1 MLIEKH
7 IKSLLFENDFVVVP
21 GFGGFICHYVNAEFD
36 TLKGVLLPPSK
47 RVAFNV
53 LLKQNDWLLVN
64 SLIQKEGISNEDAMM
79 QIHVYVENVWKQLKQ
94 SKYFHF
100 DEVGVLSL
108 NAERQLVFE
117 PYNKINYL
125 SHSFGLPEIM
135 LKPFPNAK
143 CIPHPS
149 TIKNTSNKFR
159 VRAAIIGAAILTLG
173 LSSTILMY
181 VNKENTS
188 LSTFNPFYT
197 GGNHVLIDENDLPN
211 PSLWSKKKLPE
222 SAKVESSNEDLNLK
236 STVDNIEE
244 TKVVK
249 VESKPAEK
257 EVVKIETKVEKTS
270 IIAHNTEPLFYVIV
284 SGFASEKSAIVA
296 LKKINKAGAENAI
309 IVPAK
314 DKDNFYRLAIT
325 SFNNYESAKENI
337 ASLKEKFGESIWI
350 LKQ

>member
-143 CIPHPS
+143 RVPHPS

-197 GGNHVLIDENDLPN
+197 SSNHVLIDSNDLPN
-211 PSLWSKKKLPE
+211 PHLWTKKPLPETAKIESNKEEKEISSLVEKPEVKKLEEEKP
-222 SAKVESSNEDLNLK
+222 KVIENEVIK
-236 STVDNIEE
+236 E
-244 TKVVK
+244 VVK
-249 VESKPAEK
+249 VEKN
-257 EVVKIETKVEKTS
+257 T
-270 IIAHNTEPLFYVIV
+270 HNTEPLFYVIV
-284 SGFASEKSAIVA
+284 SGFASEDAAKLA
-296 LKKINKAGAENAI
+296 LNKINKAGADKAI
-309 IVPAK
+309 IIPAK
-314 DKDNFYRLAIT
+314 DKANFYRLAVT
-325 SFNNYESAKENI
+325 SFTDYNAAKENL
-337 ASLKEKFGESIWI
+337 ASLKQKFGESIWI